1 MKNLLFSIVLFAF
14 GGFVNAQNVTH
25 NINNITNSGGLCSS
39 YNLFASFNDSGN
51 CPPSF
56 AGVNC
61 FDVPLGVT
69 SHDALNESCSTFTDI
84 VELRGM
90 TIKEQ
95 ISQSN
100 YYVSFCDINGN
111 LQLTGG
117 GNINLPSCSS
127 PTTAVI
133 WSIDVPNN
141 TINVTIL

>member
-25 NINNITNSGGLCSS
+25 SINNITDFGPCSG

-61 FDVPLGVT
+61 FDVPLGIT
-69 SHDALNESCSTFTDI
+69 THDALNESCNTFTNI
-84 VELRGM
+84 NELRGI

-95 ISQSN
+95 ISQNN
-100 YYVSFCDINGN
+100 YYVSFCDNMGN
-111 LQLTGG
+111 LMLNGS
-117 GNINLPSCSS
+117 GNIPLTNCFSLPITVSWF
-127 PTTAVI
+127 I
-133 WSIDVPNN
+133 QGN
-141 TINVTIL
+141 TVYVTIQ